1 MIAAPVGVGALVLQ
15 RTLRRKKGP
24 RRDDEGRRRDGDGD
38 ETAFACERVCTS
50 DRLIK
55 RLGYLAKVR
64 PGVPSSLAHG
74 EIIFFFFRV
83 EVSPRNTRASQPPNA
98 TPEADPRTHPTPSCL
113 LVSSQ
118 DPTPNTCVTVCGT
131 SGALLLQQP
140 RIVCIKKASSHIVQ
154 IFSGCLR
161 VREYVPICKMRF
173 FLFFFLTSTSPS
185 TSLFFSSRNRHRRL
199 HGGLPA

>member
-64 PGVPSSLAHG
+64 ERGGVPSFAPRHMLVDHLFS
-74 EIIFFFFRV
+74 FF
-83 EVSPRNTRASQPPNA
+83 
-98 TPEADPRTHPTPSCL
+98 
-113 LVSSQ
+113 
-118 DPTPNTCVTVCGT
+118 
-131 SGALLLQQP
+131 
-140 RIVCIKKASSHIVQ
+140 
-154 IFSGCLR
+154 
-161 VREYVPICKMRF
+161 
-173 FLFFFLTSTSPS
+173 
-185 TSLFFSSRNRHRRL
+185 
-199 HGGLPA
+199 